1 MYALPSTELPPL
13 DRHALRVL
21 NAISRTTGMAILRTL
36 DSGAS
41 RSQLEISQ
49 AVSLSIED
57 LMPYLAA
64 LQDLGVIR
72 EKLGRFSLDATALA
86 RMFGRAHGESPE
98 QIPA

>member
-1 MYALPSTELPPL
+1 MHASPSTELPPL

-36 DSGAS
+36 DGGAS

-72 EKLGRFSLDATALA
+72 EKLGRFSLDTTALA
-86 RMFGRAHGESPE
+86 GMFGQAHGGSQA